1 MITTVVSPVLNEIAA
16 PDSYAIGHAFEDYI
30 VTLFNK
36 RNFRL
41 LEWRSDKKASNGAY
55 PLNNT
60 LPDLEFETKARN
72 SYHFAIECKFRK
84 AFYYGGV
91 NWASREQILKYQSY
105 QNQNRIQVYVA
116 IGIGGL
122 PTNPEELFIT
132 PLYHICKYTRVFQS
146 YLFKYKKIQK
156 CGL

>member
-55 PLNNT
+55 PINNT
-60 LPDLEFETKARN
+60 LPDLEFETKGRN
-72 SYHFAIECKFRK
+72 SYRFAIECKFRK
-84 AFYYGGV
+84 SFYYGGI
-91 NWASREQILKYQSY
+91 NWASREQISVYKDY
-105 QNQNRIQVYVA
+105 QNQNDIQVYVA